1 MGAGNKVRSMNQV
14 SIVTPF
20 GFTGALAA
28 HTYREK
34 FRTFSILNN
43 SGTCSVTMPNG
54 NVMNLPVGV
63 TVNWDTEVFDAG
75 SIIEQRAIHLFK
87 DDTLEKITDKIHRV
101 EHYVYPE
108 VIKRLIDNENK

>member
-1 MGAGNKVRSMNQV
+1 MGAGNKVRSINQV

-28 HTYREK
+28 HTYKEK

-63 TVNWDTEVFDAG
+63 TVNWDAG
-75 SIIEQRAIHLFK
+75 SQTNKLNKLKSATF
-87 DDTLEKITDKIHRV
+87 TVTATDC
-101 EHYVYPE
+101 
-108 VIKRLIDNENK
+108 VIVATI